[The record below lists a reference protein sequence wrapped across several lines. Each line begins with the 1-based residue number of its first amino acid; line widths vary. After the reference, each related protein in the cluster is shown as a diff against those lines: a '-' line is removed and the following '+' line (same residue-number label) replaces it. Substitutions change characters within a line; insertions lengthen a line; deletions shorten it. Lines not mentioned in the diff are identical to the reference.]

1 MLLRIYKF
9 TSTQI
14 IFLAFKFLLI
24 LVVGMMMAR
33 TTLIGGLLGLMLILF
48 PKDLKLSIVMF
59 RKRLSFL
66 LCILI
71 IPIVLILILFFM
83 FPKIGESIQ
92 PLFNFAFEI
101 FINYFEKGS
110 AESASTNRLQEMYIF
125 PQDMKTWIIG
135 DGLWSAPDG
144 SGYYMHTDVGY
155 LRLIYYFGLVGLF
168 VYLLMQFVAIRTV
181 FKNYNLSIIF
191 YLTVFTYLLILN
203 LKGFAD
209 LLSFMFLFWMSFYLT
224 KRGEKIGK

>member
-1 MLLRIYKF
+1 
-9 TSTQI
+9 
-14 IFLAFKFLLI
+14 
-24 LVVGMMMAR
+24 
-33 TTLIGGLLGLMLILF
+33 
-48 PKDLKLSIVMF
+48 
-59 RKRLSFL
+59 
-66 LCILI
+66 
-71 IPIVLILILFFM
+71 
-83 FPKIGESIQ
+83 
-92 PLFNFAFEI
+92 
-101 FINYFEKGS
+101 
-110 AESASTNRLQEMYIF
+110 MYIF
-125 PQDMKTWIIG
+125 PENIKTWIIG
-135 DGLWSAPDG
+135 DGFWANPSG

-224 KRGEKIGK
+224 KGGKKIAKQTSICNHSSL